1 MANRHGCKLPRQRR
15 GHCRRALRGCACA
28 RPGPFFRMGVTAQ
41 DQGPGGTEQVKSRSH
56 ESPLLR
62 CGTPLDGRPSVL
74 GGQSLRRVYGVSCRA
89 RCRKSPAHENA
100 LSPNENLVLVPPF
113 PAGAGI
119 RPVHPTT
126 QRKPRLNPVAPLPRL
141 GQLELLPD
149 LQGGAVVFSHA
160 IHRQQLFQGD
170 VMGGG
175 DCSAGVSGNDLVRLP

>member
-1 MANRHGCKLPRQRR
+1 MGAHRSWEARASDESTGLAVGLGVGSHRR
-15 GHCRRALRGCACA
+15 MRTRLA
-28 RPGPFFRMGVTAQ
+28 PM
-41 DQGPGGTEQVKSRSH
+41 K
-56 ESPLLR
+56 
-62 CGTPLDGRPSVL
+62 
-74 GGQSLRRVYGVSCRA
+74 
-89 RCRKSPAHENA
+89 
-100 LSPNENLVLVPPF
+100 NLVLVPPF

-141 GQLELLPD
+141 GQLKLLPD

-170 VMGGG
+170 VVGGG